1 MEKKAKSFRWRI
13 FHKILL
19 AMLVVALAP
28 LGAVW
33 YVSYRYSVEDLAG
46 VIEERL
52 VSASDKLA
60 ARVDDWVGM
69 HVKALYQ
76 NGALEEIQSMRRE
89 KQDPVLKTILNE
101 YKWSYLVF
109 TTNLEGMNIGR
120 SDDGKLLDYR
130 DRKYVKDVANGA
142 PMATQVLIGRTT
154 GKPALII
161 AAPIFGATQGSE
173 KKPQG
178 VIAMAMHLSDLTD
191 QIANLRI
198 GKTGFAFLLDE
209 GGFVIAHPDEEMTK
223 SRKDMSGHPA
233 FTARPK
239 QGTKTLVFNEGEKQI
254 VAVVQKTSHG
264 WTLVTQQDRQEA
276 YAPIGDANQR
286 ALIMLA
292 ATVILVILIGYLFS
306 QRLAGPIRGLT
317 VVAEQMSLGKFGGEI
332 PGRERKD
339 EIGDLARAI
348 ERLGKSVRLAIDRLR
363 AKSQAQA
370 PK

>member
-1 MEKKAKSFRWRI
+1 MENKTRGLRWRI

-33 YVSYRYSVEDLAG
+33 YVTYRYSMEDLSG
-46 VIEERL
+46 VIQERL
-52 VSASDKLA
+52 VAASDKLA
-60 ARVDDWVGM
+60 ARVEDWVGM

-76 NGALEEIQSMRRE
+76 NAALEDIQSMKRE
-89 KQDPVLKTILNE
+89 RQDPVLKTILNE

-109 TTNLEGMNIGR
+109 TTNQEGMNVGR

-130 DRKYVKDVANGA
+130 DRKYVKDVAGGA

-161 AAPIFGATQGSE
+161 AAPILSSGQASE
-173 KKPQG
+173 KKLQG
-178 VIAMAMHLSDLTD
+178 VIAMAMHLTDLTD

-223 SRKDMSGHPA
+223 SRKDLSGHPA
-233 FTARPK
+233 FAARPK
-239 QGTKTLVFNEGEKQI
+239 QGKKTLSFSEGNKEI
-254 VAVVQKTSHG
+254 LAVVQKTSHG

-276 YAPIGDANQR
+276 YAPVTEANQR

-292 ATVILVILIGYLFS
+292 ITVLLVIVIAYLFS

-317 VVAEQMSLGKFGGEI
+317 AVAEQMSLGKFGEDI
-332 PGRERKD
+332 PGRDRKD
-339 EIGDLARAI
+339 EIGDLAQAI
-348 ERLGKSVRLAIDRLR
+348 ERLGKSVRLAIARLR
-363 AKSQAQA
+363 AKSQGNV

>member
-1 MEKKAKSFRWRI
+1 MVQKGKGFRWRI

-33 YVSYRYSVEDLAG
+33 YVTYRYSIEDLSG

-52 VSASDKLA
+52 ASASDRLA
-60 ARVDDWVGM
+60 VRVEDWVGM

-76 NGALEEIQSMRRE
+76 NAALEEIQSMKRE

-109 TTNLEGMNIGR
+109 TTNQEGMNIGR

-161 AAPIFGATQGSE
+161 AAPIFGSSPASE
-173 KKPQG
+173 KKLQG

-209 GGFVIAHPDEEMTK
+209 GGFVISHPDEEMTK
-223 SRKDMSGHPA
+223 SRKDLSGHPA
-233 FTARPK
+233 FAARPK
-239 QGTKTLVFNEGEKQI
+239 QGKKTVVFQDGDKEM

-264 WTLVTQQDRQEA
+264 WTLVTQQDRREA
-276 YAPIGDANQR
+276 YAPVEEANQR

-292 ATVILVILIGYLFS
+292 VTVLLVILIAYFFS
-306 QRLAGPIRGLT
+306 RGLAGPIRGLT
-317 VVAEQMSLGKFGGEI
+317 AAAEQMSLGKFGGEI

-339 EIGDLARAI
+339 EIGDLAQAI

-363 AKSQAQA
+363 SKSQGSP

>member
-1 MEKKAKSFRWRI
+1 MEKKSNGLRWRI

-19 AMLVVALAP
+19 AMLLVALAP

-33 YVSYRYSVEDLAG
+33 YVGYRYSMEDLSG

-52 VSASDKLA
+52 AAASDRLA
-60 ARVDDWVGM
+60 TRVEDWVGM

-76 NGALEEIQSMRRE
+76 NGTLEDIQSMRRE
-89 KQDPVLKTILNE
+89 KQDPVLKSILQE

-109 TTNLEGMNIGR
+109 TTNLEGMNVGR

-130 DRKYVKDVANGA
+130 DRKYVKDVAGGA

-161 AAPIFGATQGSE
+161 AAPIMAAAQGSE
-173 KKPQG
+173 KKLQG

-191 QIANLRI
+191 QIANLRL

-223 SRKDMSGHPA
+223 SRKDMSSHPA
-233 FTARPK
+233 FAARAK
-239 QGTKTLVFNEGEKQI
+239 QGRKTVIFDEGGKQV

-264 WTLVTQQDRQEA
+264 WTLVTQQDLQEA
-276 YAPIGDANQR
+276 YAPVREANQR

-292 ATVILVILIGYLFS
+292 VTVLIVILIAYLFS
-306 QRLAGPIRGLT
+306 QRLAKPIRGLT
-317 VVAEQMSLGKFGGEI
+317 AVAEQMSLGKFGTEI
-332 PGRERKD
+332 PGRSRKD

-363 AKSQAQA
+363 AKSQGSP

>member
-1 MEKKAKSFRWRI
+1 MGEKSKGLRWRI

-19 AMLVVALAP
+19 AMLIVALVP
-28 LGAVW
+28 LGAIW
-33 YVSYRYSVEDLAG
+33 YVSYRYSVEDLSR

-52 VSASDKLA
+52 VAASDKLA

-76 NGALEEIQSMRRE
+76 NGALEEIRSMKRE
-89 KQDPVLKTILNE
+89 RQDPVLKTILNE

-109 TTNLEGMNIGR
+109 TTDLEGMNVGR

-130 DRKYVKDVANGA
+130 DRKYVKDVVSGA
-142 PMATQVLIGRTT
+142 PMTTQVLIGRTT

-161 AAPIFGATQGSE
+161 AAPILAAGPGSQQ
-173 KKPQG
+173 KIQG
-178 VIAMAMHLSDLTD
+178 VIAMAMHLTDLTD

-223 SRKDMSGHPA
+223 SRKDLSGHPA
-233 FTARPK
+233 FAARPN
-239 QGTKTLVFNEGEKQI
+239 QGKKTVSFNQGDKEFL
-254 VAVVQKTSHG
+254 AVVQKTSHG

-276 YAPIGDANQR
+276 YAPVREANQR
-286 ALIMLA
+286 ALIMLGV
-292 ATVILVILIGYLFS
+292 TVILVILIAYLFS

-332 PGRERKD
+332 PGRQRRD
-339 EIGDLARAI
+339 EIGDLAQAI
-348 ERLGKSVRLAIDRLR
+348 ERLGKSVRLAIERLR
-363 AKSQAQA
+363 AKSQASV